1 MIMLKDSVAGEIVQF
16 LGHCEGQS
24 VQVAFIPVLIAC
36 HPTINALSINPYTR
50 MTTIDV
56 MTPCFGPFTEF
67 ENLHSTHIHQA
78 KFRQCKCLYHHNLV
92 QTL

>member
-36 HPTINALSINPYTR
+36 RPTINALSISPLYTNDHYR
-50 MTTIDV
+50 CHDTV
-56 MTPCFGPFTEF
+56 LELLQ
-67 ENLHSTHIHQA
+67 NS
-78 KFRQCKCLYHHNLV
+78 KF
-92 QTL
+92 